1 MEGRIDGNMVR
12 WMGDKW
18 EDGCGDMGQSVF
30 FLIYRR
36 KGNKI

>member
-1 MEGRIDGNMVR
+1 MMEEKVDGLIDGNMVR

-30 FLIYRR
+30 F
-36 KGNKI
+36 